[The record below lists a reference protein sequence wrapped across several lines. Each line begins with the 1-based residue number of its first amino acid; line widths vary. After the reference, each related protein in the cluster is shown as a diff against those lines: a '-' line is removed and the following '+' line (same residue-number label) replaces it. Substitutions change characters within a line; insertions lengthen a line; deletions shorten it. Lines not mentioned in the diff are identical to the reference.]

1 MSDRNKMRTV
11 RFFAYAIELLALFV
25 LQETPGLI
33 PAVFSSRPVLV
44 LPAVLSIAMFEGE
57 TVSMAFGIAGGL
69 LIDFGFGSV
78 LGFHALLLAAG
89 CYLISLITA
98 NLFQTNFLTALLLT
112 AAAAAAVF
120 LLQWVFFFALS
131 GYAHVGYALSA
142 HYFPMFCYT
151 VAIMPLT
158 YYFNRA
164 LALQVRS
171 KEE

>member
-1 MSDRNKMRTV
+1 MSDRNKMRAV

-44 LPAVLSIAMFEGE
+44 LPAVLSIAMFERE
-57 TVSMAFGIAGGL
+57 AVSMAFGIAGGL

-78 LGFHALLLAAG
+78 LGFHALLLAAA

-98 NLFQTNFLTALLLT
+98 NLFQTNFFTALLLAAAT
-112 AAAAAAVF
+112 AAGVF
-120 LLQWVFFFALS
+120 LLEWVFFFVLS
-131 GYAHVGYALSA
+131 GYAHAGYALSA
-142 HYFPMFCYT
+142 HYLPMFCYT

-164 LALQVRS
+164 LALQIRS